1 MNFSAAL
8 RRLAV
13 ATAFSTAALCA
24 AESPAPLRAEFI
36 DPAAPAV
43 ATLRAAG
50 EAAVAVVGKQ
60 LITALNAALAT
71 GGPAAA
77 VAFCHTQ
84 AIALTTAPRP
94 DQPRVLAVKR
104 TSLRLRNPAN
114 APDAA
119 ERLALDHVAKLVA
132 AGQPPPPVLVQR
144 IEASGAAM
152 PEWRVYRP
160 IATKPE
166 CLVCHGD
173 PAAQSPELRTALQ
186 TRYPADAA
194 SGYTADQWRGLFRVT
209 VSPAPAPA
217 VAP

>member
-1 MNFSAAL
+1 MNSFAAL

-13 ATAFSTAALCA
+13 ATSLSTAALLA
-24 AESPAPLRAEFI
+24 AETPAPLRAEFI

-43 ATLRAAG
+43 ADLRQTG
-50 EAAVAVVGKQ
+50 EAAVAAVGKQ
-60 LITALNAALAT
+60 LVTALNAALAT

-77 VAFCHTQ
+77 VAFCQTQ
-84 AIALTTAPRP
+84 ALPLTTSPRP
-94 DQPRVLAVKR
+94 DHPRVLAVKR

-119 ERLALDHVAKLVA
+119 ERLALDHVEKLIA

-144 IEASGAAM
+144 IETSGPAT

-160 IATKPE
+160 IVIKAE

-173 PAAQSPELRTALQ
+173 SATQPPELRTALQ

-194 SGYTADQWRGLFRVT
+194 TGYAADQWRGLFRVT
-209 VSPAPAPA
+209 LSPAPAPA
-217 VAP
+217 ATP